1 MVIVLFMP
9 VFTNLDK
16 NLKPDQT
23 IHKYRYCCG
32 IFVWAYENNMLSK
45 RFSVSKFWIKYYIMD
60 KIQKRIVFVLV
71 CVTWNLMPL
80 KFVEAIVVQFEIWM
94 EYELIKLIQTLILDT
109 SNIQL
114 YFIILITHLKNMVLI
129 R

>member
-1 MVIVLFMP
+1 
-9 VFTNLDK
+9 
-16 NLKPDQT
+16 
-23 IHKYRYCCG
+23 
-32 IFVWAYENNMLSK
+32 
-45 RFSVSKFWIKYYIMD
+45 MD
-60 KIQKRIVFVLV
+60 KIQERIVFVLV
-71 CVTWNLMPL
+71 CVIWNLMPL

-114 YFIILITHLKNMVLI
+114 YFIISITHLKNMFLI